1 MAAGQV
7 IAMIAI
13 IASMYGVEPKMMD
26 CMVRAE
32 SDYNIYAENGIHKGP
47 GQYNPDTF
55 AWFMSM
61 AQEDAAFPHKDVVVN
76 DRTDPVSALTLMAWA
91 IKNGYAEHWST
102 WELCVEGKNEE
113 IN

>member
-13 IASMYGVEPKMMD
+13 IASMYGVNPKMMD
-26 CMVRAE
+26 CVVNAE
-32 SDYNIYAENGIHKGP
+32 SSYNIYAENGIHKGL
-47 GQYNPDTF
+47 GQYNPNTF
-55 AWFMSM
+55 EWFMEM
-61 AQEDAAFPHKDVVVN
+61 AQRDVAFIHADVVVG
-76 DRTDPVSALTLMAWA
+76 DMTDPVSALTLMAWA

>member
-1 MAAGQV
+1 MAAGQI

-13 IASMYGVEPKMMD
+13 IASMYGVDPKMMD

-32 SDYNIYAENGIHKGP
+32 SDYNIYAENGIHQGL

-55 AWFMSM
+55 EWFMSM
-61 AQEDAAFPHKDVVVN
+61 AKKDVAFVHSDVVV
-76 DRTDPVSALTLMAWA
+76 DDMTDPVSALTLMAWA

-102 WELCVEGKNEE
+102 YGGCSW
-113 IN
+113 IH